1 MQEYLKSYAQAA
13 IQGSKSYYQYLTE
26 HQRGL
31 IEYRV
36 LKTRQEG
43 SHFVLTLRSLLS
55 YADTVQVRIEN
66 KIYTQEQI
74 KPTEY
79 CEQTNELTVRPLD
92 ELRQVLAD
100 TPIHK
105 ITVISDLRFLV
116 KRVED

>member
-1 MQEYLKSYAQAA
+1 MGQEKIYRCYESIRERIPFRPKLALVL
-13 IQGSKSYYQYLTE
+13 GS
-26 HQRGL
+26 GL
-31 IEYRV
+31 
-36 LKTRQEG
+36 G
-43 SHFVLTLRSLLS
+43 D

-79 CEQTNELTVRPLD
+79 CEQTNELTVRLLD

-116 KRVED
+116 KRVEDWYRSYGL